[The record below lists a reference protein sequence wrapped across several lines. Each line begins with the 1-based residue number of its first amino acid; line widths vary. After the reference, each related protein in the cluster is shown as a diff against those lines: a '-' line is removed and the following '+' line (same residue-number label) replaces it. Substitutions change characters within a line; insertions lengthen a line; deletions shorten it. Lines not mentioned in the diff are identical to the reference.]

1 MDVIKKEKIYNYLQ
15 EQIAQADF
23 RARAYVFDEK
33 NSKNPRRNC
42 YIKLKMYLD
51 DFLRGNVAI
60 RWITMPGF
68 RGVGKTTLLSQ
79 LYFELNN
86 IDCYKLYLTVDQVT
100 QILGVSLQEVL
111 EVYEEIVGMALE
123 RLDKPIILFL
133 DEIQYDKKWGITLKG
148 IFDRSNKVF
157 IFATGSSALSIQNN
171 PDVARRAITEKLYP
185 MNFTEYLKINM
196 GKFEIKGL
204 ASRLRKILYESNNA
218 TEVFDGLKILEP
230 EVRKYWMGVERLEID
245 RFVKYGTLPFA
256 VKLKNEGLVYD
267 QIKKILDRVVSTDM
281 IEISQ
286 FTNEIISRIP
296 EVLYSISSYEVV
308 SVTNLATD
316 LGISKIT
323 LTDILASLEKTETIT
338 RVYPYGAHTSQIR
351 KPSKYLFS
359 SPAFRAMYHNFIG
372 NIIDKSSYMGKLLED
387 TVGMYLVR
395 YLSNRNYSLTY
406 DSSMGGADFIAK
418 VGSKNII
425 IEVGY
430 GEKGFTQ
437 IMETFKR
444 VKAKYGMSVSMS
456 PLILNEEKT
465 AVAVPLSYFL
475 IT

>member
-1 MDVIKKEKIYNYLQ
+1 MDTIKRERIYKYLQ

-33 NSKNPRRNC
+33 DIKNPRRNC
-42 YIKLKMYLD
+42 YVKLKMYLD
-51 DFLRGNVAI
+51 DFLKGKTSI
-60 RWITMPGF
+60 RWITIPGF

-79 LYFELNN
+79 LYFESND
-86 IDCYKLYLTVDQVT
+86 IDCYKLYLTVDQIT
-100 QILGVSLQEVL
+100 QILGVSLQDVL
-111 EVYEEIVGMALE
+111 TVYEEIIDSAFE
-123 RLDKPIILFL
+123 RLGKPLILFL

-148 IFDRSNKVF
+148 IFDRSNRVF

-185 MNFTEYLKINM
+185 MSFTEYMKINE
-196 GKFEIKGL
+196 GRYEIKGL
-204 ASRLRKILYESNNA
+204 ASKIRKTLYESNSA
-218 TEVFDGLKILEP
+218 VEVFNELKKLEP
-230 EVRKYWMGVERLEID
+230 EVRRYWMGIERFEID
-245 RFVKYGTLPFA
+245 RFLKYGTLPFA

-308 SVTNLATD
+308 SVTNLAVD

-323 LTDILASLEKTETIT
+323 LTDILTSLEKTETIT

-372 NIIDKSSYMGKLLED
+372 NIINKSSYMGKLLED

-406 DSSMGGADFIAK
+406 DSAMGGADFVAK
-418 VGSKNII
+418 VGDKNII

-430 GEKGFTQ
+430 GEKSFTQ
-437 IMETFKR
+437 IMETKKR
-444 VKAKYGMSVSMS
+444 VKAKYGISFSMS
-456 PLILNEEKT
+456 PLHLNDEKT
-465 AVAVPLSYFL
+465 ALAVPLSYFL